1 MPATKYL
8 PRSDVGA
15 DGAGGALSVLLLLAT
30 GGHEFDLQAV
40 SAAIATLV
48 TFAFGYLPTEYKP
61 FWTAVGTP
69 VATLIA
75 TLIGVYVFD
84 QPVEQSAV
92 TAAISSIVVTL
103 FTYVVPPYRAS
114 PLDPGAG
121 KAP

>member
-1 MPATKYL
+1 M
-8 PRSDVGA
+8 
-15 DGAGGALSVLLLLAT
+15 LLMLAT
-30 GGHEFDLQAV
+30 GGQEFNLQAV

-48 TFAFGYLPTEYKP
+48 TFAFGYLPPKYKP
-61 FWTAVGTP
+61 FWTAVGKP

-75 TLIGVYVFD
+75 TLISVYVFD

-103 FTYVVPPYRAS
+103 FTYVVPPYSAS
-114 PLDPGAG
+114 PLDPDAG